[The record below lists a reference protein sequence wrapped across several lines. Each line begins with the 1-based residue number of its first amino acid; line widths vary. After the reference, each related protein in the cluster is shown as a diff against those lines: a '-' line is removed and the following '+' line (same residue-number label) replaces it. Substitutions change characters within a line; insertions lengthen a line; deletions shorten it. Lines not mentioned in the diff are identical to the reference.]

1 MIYYTGFGIENR
13 QTAGAK
19 APSDILHFCK
29 QRHYQFIGVKRPPK
43 KLPRPLQLVW
53 KYCFSMKYWNNVLH
67 TLEKGDTFIYQHPLY
82 VSRTLPKFIDKLKAK
97 GIKLIVLIHDLE
109 TLRMGIEGA
118 VNVNET
124 ANNMIEGTMLKNF
137 DVVICHNQKMK
148 AYLIGQGYTPEQLVD
163 LQIFDYIT
171 DCKFVH
177 SDVKSASPTIAIAG
191 NLLKTKCG
199 YIYHIHDKGHNPGLV
214 VNLYGMNFD
223 SDAKDSN
230 LVYNGSF
237 PAAELPEKLD
247 CDFGLVWDGISAE
260 TCAGHVGEYLKY
272 NNPHKTSLYL
282 SSGIPVIV
290 WNQAAIA
297 DFVTKNKVGITVGSL
312 YDAEAAIQAVSA
324 EEYKQMC
331 ANARKLAERLR
342 TGYFFYKALDSGL
355 HEKNQLDC
363 ESDV

>member
-19 APSDILHFCK
+19 APSDILHFCHER
-29 QRHYQFIGVKRPPK
+29 QYQFVSVKRPPE
-43 KLPRPLQLVW
+43 KLPRPLQLIW
-53 KYCFSMKYWNNVLH
+53 KYSFSMKYWKKVLQ
-67 TLEKGDTFIYQHPLY
+67 TTKKGDIFIYQHPLY
-82 VSRTLPKFIDKLKAK
+82 VSRTLPKFIGQLKAK
-97 GIKLIVLIHDLE
+97 GVKLIVLIHDLE

-118 VNVNET
+118 VNVNES
-124 ANNMIEGTMLKNF
+124 ANNMIEGSLLKKF
-137 DVVICHNQKMK
+137 DTVICHNKNMK
-148 AYLIGQGYTPEQLVD
+148 SYLIGQGYAADQLVN
-163 LQIFDYIT
+163 LEIFDYIT

-177 SDVKSASPTIAIAG
+177 SDVKSEFPTIAIAG

-199 YIYHIHDKGHNPGLV
+199 YIYHIHDNGNNPNLV

-223 SDAKDSN
+223 QDTDDSK
-230 LVYNGSF
+230 LIYHGSF
-237 PAAELPEKLD
+237 PAAELPEKLI

-290 WNQAAIA
+290 WKQAAIA
-297 DFVTKNKVGITVGSL
+297 DFVTRNNVGITVDSL
-312 YDAEAAIQAVSA
+312 HEAEAAINAVTV
-324 EEYKQMC
+324 ETYKEMC
-331 ANARKLAERLR
+331 INARKIAERLR

-355 HEKNQLDC
+355 SKKK
-363 ESDV
+363 